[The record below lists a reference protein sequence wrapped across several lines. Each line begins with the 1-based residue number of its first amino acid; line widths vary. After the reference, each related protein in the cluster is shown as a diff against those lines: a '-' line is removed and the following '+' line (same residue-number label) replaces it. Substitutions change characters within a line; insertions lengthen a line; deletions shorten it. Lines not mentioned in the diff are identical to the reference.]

1 MHRPL
6 LLAVALLASAASA
19 FAQSGANVLVV
30 ANEAHPDSVRIAE
43 HYTRA
48 RSVPADQVLRIKID
62 VADEVER
69 AAFNAQIQAPIA
81 TWLRQHAAQ
90 DRILYIVLTKGV
102 PLRVKGTPGRDGT
115 LASVDSE
122 LTLLYQRLLGREP
135 AIGGRV
141 PNPYFHGAAPIAQ
154 AVPFS
159 RAASELYLVTRLDGF
174 SADDAIAL
182 VDRAA
187 TPSREGR
194 ILLDQTAAAA
204 STAGNG
210 WLADAAARLADA
222 GFADRVVIEKTSHV
236 LTGEKDVLGY
246 YSWGSNDPAITR
258 RRFDFGFV
266 PGALAGTY
274 VSTDG
279 RTFTEPPAAW
289 TIGKWTDRS
298 TFFAGSPQSLA
309 GDLIREGV
317 TGVSAHVDEPYLDAT
332 VRPDILFPAYLSGFN
347 LAESF
352 YLAMPYLSW
361 RTVVV
366 GDPLCAPFPHRTLAP
381 SDIDAGLDAATGLP
395 ARFAERR
402 LQVLTTAGTRAD
414 AARAVLRSEALGAK
428 GDKAGSRRALEEAT
442 VLDPALF
449 AAHLQLAGEY
459 EADQD
464 HDRAIERYRLVLGAQ
479 ANNILALNNLAYA
492 LAVRKA
498 QPAEALPH
506 AERAHR
512 LSGGRSPEIADT
524 LAWVLHL
531 LGRDADAL
539 PIQEQAVKGAQTSAV
554 HRLHLAAIYAGLG
567 RIENAAAELKE
578 AVRLQPDLDAGDE
591 VKALRARIGG

>member
-6 LLAVALLASAASA
+6 LLALALLASAASA

-43 HYTRA
+43 HYARA
-48 RSVPADQVLRIKID
+48 RSVPADQVLRVKAD

-69 AAFNAQIQAPIA
+69 AVFNAQIQGPIA

-90 DRILYIVLTKGV
+90 DRILYIVLAKGV
-102 PLRVKGTPGRDGT
+102 PLRVEGTPGRDGT

-141 PNPYFHGAAPIAQ
+141 PNPYFHGAGSIAQ
-154 AVPFS
+154 AVPFT

-174 SADDAIAL
+174 TADDVIAL
-182 VDRAA
+182 IDRASA
-187 TPSREGR
+187 PSREGR
-194 ILLDQTAAAA
+194 ILLDQTAAPA

-258 RRFDFGFV
+258 RRFGFAFV
-266 PGALAGTY
+266 PGAIAGTY

-279 RTFTEPPAAW
+279 RTFNEPPAAW
-289 TIGKWTDRS
+289 AIGKWTDRS
-298 TFFAGSPQSLA
+298 TFFAGTPQSLA

-317 TGVSAHVDEPYLDAT
+317 TGVAAHVYEPYLDAT
-332 VRPDILFPAYLSGFN
+332 VRPDVLFPAYVSGFN

-352 YLAMPYLSW
+352 YLAMPFLSW

-366 GDPLCAPFPHRTLAP
+366 GDPLCAPFPRRAAP
-381 SDIDAGLDAATGLP
+381 PTDISAGLDAATGLP

-402 LQVLTTAGTRAD
+402 LQVLTSAGTRAD
-414 AARAVLRSEALGAK
+414 AARAVLRAEALGAA
-428 GDKAGSRRALEEAT
+428 GDKAGSRKALEEAT
-442 VLDPALF
+442 VLDPALV

-459 EADQD
+459 EAAQD
-464 HDRAIERYRLVLGAQ
+464 YDRAIERYRLVLGAQ
-479 ANNILALNNLAYA
+479 ANNVLALNNLAYA

-498 QPAEALPH
+498 LPAEALPH
-506 AERAHR
+506 AERANR

-524 LAWVLHL
+524 FAWVLHL

-539 PIQEQAVKGAQTSAV
+539 PIQEQAVKGAQASAV

-567 RIENAAAELKE
+567 RLDEAMAELKE

-591 VKALRARIGG
+591 VKALRAKIGG